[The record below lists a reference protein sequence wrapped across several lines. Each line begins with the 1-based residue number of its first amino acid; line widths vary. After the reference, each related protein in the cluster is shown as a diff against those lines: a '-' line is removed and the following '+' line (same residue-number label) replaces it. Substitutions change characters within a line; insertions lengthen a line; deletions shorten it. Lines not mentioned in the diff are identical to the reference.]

1 MFLQRLLMG
10 AIAIAAIASMPLVVA
25 AAAQW
30 PHHGWHHGGP
40 MYDTQTEARVTGTIE
55 AVTNVAG
62 ADDSCCC
69 GVGGGTHLTVK
80 TATES
85 MEVHLGP
92 AVWLREQGINLAA
105 GDTVEI
111 LGSRVTMRG
120 AAVFLAR
127 EITKG
132 GTTWKLRPG
141 AGRGA
146 WSHCQ

>member
-1 MFLQRLLMG
+1 MFLQRLLTG
-10 AIAIAAIASMPLVVA
+10 AIGIAAIVAMPLVAA

-40 MYDTQTEARVTGTIE
+40 MYDAQAETRVTGTVE
-55 AVTNVAG
+55 AVNNVTGPDG
-62 ADDSCCC
+62 ASCC
-69 GVGGGTHLTVK
+69 GAGGGTHVTLK

-85 MEVHLGP
+85 IEVHFGP
-92 AVWLREQGINLAA
+92 AVWLREQGVNLAA

-111 LGSRVTMRG
+111 LGSRVMMRG
-120 AAVFLAR
+120 AAVLLAR

-141 AGRGA
+141 AGRQAG
-146 WSHCQ
+146 SHCW